1 MNLGVEALGRAV
13 CWGRIA
19 RKSKFA
25 RKILLLLQN
34 CFKHQLNI
42 RSSLRCFRFWK
53 FFFFQFFN
61 GIFCGDTTKISF
73 VGRQFFKASASFPP
87 VDWGNWLVL
96 IYFYCLLTN
105 HSFLFSEKFAF
116 CFLLFASC
124 FLVNF
129 CTVFTKTALLSG
141 NQIQHIFWD
150 VYYKRKIKPR
160 RIFATTSFK
169 NAEFLHF

>member
-1 MNLGVEALGRAV
+1 MERFVEVVLLVNLNFCAE
-13 CWGRIA
+13 
-19 RKSKFA
+19 SPSSFA
-25 RKILLLLQN
+25 KLFQTSTQYKVLFTVFSFLKVL
-34 CFKHQLNI
+34 
-42 RSSLRCFRFWK
+42 
-53 FFFFQFFN
+53 FFQFFN

-129 CTVFTKTALLSG
+129 CTVFTKTALLSA

-150 VYYKRKIKPR
+150 VYYKRKIKPC

>member
-19 RKSKFA
+19 RKSIYICA
-25 RKILLLLQN
+25 ENPSSLQN

-42 RSSLRCFRFWK
+42 RSSLRCIRFWK

-73 VGRQFFKASASFPP
+73 VDRQFFKASASFPP

-105 HSFLFSEKFAF
+105 HSFLFSEKFSF

-124 FLVNF
+124 FLVF
-129 CTVFTKTALLSG
+129 ALYLALLSA
-141 NQIQHIFWD
+141 NQTQHNFWD
-150 VYYKRKIKPR
+150 VYYKRKIKSC
-160 RIFATTSFK
+160 RIFAPTSFK
-169 NAEFLHF
+169 DAEFLHF